1 MIFKIMEIDKN
12 VDRGKRGA
20 HERAQRN
27 LDIQKMMEKGVSG
40 K

>member
-1 MIFKIMEIDKN
+1 MVFQIMGMNKN

-27 LDIQKMMEKGVSG
+27 PNIQKLMEKGVSG